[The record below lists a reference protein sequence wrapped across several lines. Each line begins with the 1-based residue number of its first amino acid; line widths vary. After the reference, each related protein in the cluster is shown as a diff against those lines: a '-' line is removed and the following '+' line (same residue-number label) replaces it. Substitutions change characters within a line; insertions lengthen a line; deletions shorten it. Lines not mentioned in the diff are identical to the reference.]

1 MIDQLAKRYGQIFH
15 EIRVRR
21 CLTIDQVRGG
31 LDASTV
37 SRFERGLAMIS
48 TANLIALL
56 HSAGMSGTE
65 FFNIVGALQPTVIER
80 LMDDIQL
87 ADRRAD
93 RPALQEAVQ
102 VLKKNTEGSIPAQIL
117 VMVVNGAITRITVP
131 AYQFAATDQDR
142 IADYLTEEPT
152 WFKLEYFIFN
162 QAVPS
167 LSAAL
172 NLRLY
177 RNMMRSFAANRL
189 LDYTGLVG
197 SSLAKL
203 AVVWLRQEDWNT
215 TYRMI
220 HDAKQYL
227 AGANSVLITY
237 RAQLIKLAANY
248 LDARDGDYLLAIKT
262 KLAFFQ
268 TVDPAIYQA
277 DLRWLRLLQV
287 PV

>member
-1 MIDQLAKRYGQIFH
+1 M
-15 EIRVRR
+15 
-21 CLTIDQVRGG
+21 
-31 LDASTV
+31 
-37 SRFERGLAMIS
+37 
-48 TANLIALL
+48 
-56 HSAGMSGTE
+56 
-65 FFNIVGALQPTVIER
+65 
-80 LMDDIQL
+80 
-87 ADRRAD
+87 
-93 RPALQEAVQ
+93 
-102 VLKKNTEGSIPAQIL
+102 
-117 VMVVNGAITRITVP
+117 P

-189 LDYTGLVG
+189 PDYTGLVG

-237 RAQLIKLAANY
+237 RAQLIELAANY